1 MYLLMYNMYL
11 KNNLNYVTDSD
22 SSISSNVYNLSL
34 MTIDNTCTVHLM
46 TFTFTELVSHNPQSH

>member
-34 MTIDNTCTVHLM
+34 MKIDNTCTVHLM